1 MSCGFGLWGSSF
13 STNPAFAV
21 DLSAASTPAIRSQA
35 RHIVS
40 DQLSSKHPVPT
51 PAVFDSSEASIAYGS
66 RGVLHNIEVLSSF
79 AEFGFDDPEKK
90 CSHVK
95 LLRDQLCNS
104 LVVGDALKHNVVP
117 LMATLVKDSGT
128 DPPPVPAPQL
138 PNTVLLLSSSALAI
152 KCIHNYLFVS
162 SFRCRRQRCRCC
174 HFRFGTAGDCS
185 NRPRSSCLRD
195 GVPVSRALALALRW
209 FRACRCHRCAARG
222 ER

>member
-128 DPPPVPAPQL
+128 APP
-138 PNTVLLLSSSALAI
+138 
-152 KCIHNYLFVS
+152 
-162 SFRCRRQRCRCC
+162 
-174 HFRFGTAGDCS
+174 
-185 NRPRSSCLRD
+185 RPRPSTPQHCFA
-195 GVPVSRALALALRW
+195 PVLVCPRNQMHSQLLVCVLIPLQTPALSLLPLPFWNGWRL
-209 FRACRCHRCAARG
+209 F
-222 ER
+222 E